1 LAYFTHSIKPIEIFW
16 MALFVALLVTAAY
29 YARTFR
35 KRQYDLIGMRN
46 KFFIISGVL
55 FAISILSLLVNG
67 LGIGGGKLNFSL
79 EFTGGTILELGF
91 EKQDITSDNINL
103 AIQEY
108 NSKIDNASLK
118 LKKPIVQMEGSM
130 KTVDYP
136 EKYRQIDLIL
146 KKKAGGAITAQELKG
161 IAAPLTESMGRA
173 IILEETFPE
182 GEQVT
187 LKVGFADLVEKK
199 PAAKSEEETKA
210 RIPRLMAAV
219 AAFDKNIELVDAK
232 EGEVVPLPK
241 EIKKSKDFKSAI
253 VRVVKENNQNLNA
266 DDVLQ
271 LVSAMTRMYGEV
283 YKFKV
288 ESIGPSIGKE
298 LAYKAALAIII
309 SLLIQLIYISLRFA
323 FQGKSGLIYGFAADV
338 ALLHD
343 VIIMTGIYSFVGRE
357 FDSPFLAALLT
368 VIGYSVMDSIVIF
381 DRIRENLKIMKK
393 ETYEEAVNVSVNQTM
408 SRSVNTLLTVLLTL
422 FALYF
427 FGGATLKNFAF
438 ALLIGCTLGGYSS
451 IFIAS
456 PILVLIDD
464 WNKKK
469 EADRVA
475 RRRAELAAASQARA
489 KSAVEAPAQKD
500 VTPQDIQASE
510 EAEREADRKTIKAH
524 QKGKKRFAKAGG
536 KKK

>member
-1 LAYFTHSIKPIEIFW
+1 LSYFTHSIHIGEIFW
-16 MALFVALLVTAAY
+16 MALFVALLVAAAIF
-29 YARTFR
+29 ARGFR
-35 KRQYDLIGMRN
+35 KKQYNLIGMRN
-46 KFFIISGVL
+46 KFFTVSLVL
-55 FAISILSLLVNG
+55 FGVSLLSLLFNG
-67 LGIGGGKLNFSL
+67 LGIAGGKLNFSL

-91 EKQDITSDNINL
+91 EKQDITSDNVNL
-103 AIQEY
+103 AIEEY
-108 NSKIDNASLK
+108 NKSIENASQK

-130 KTVDYP
+130 KAVEYP

-146 KKKAGGAITAQELKG
+146 KKKAGGTIKVEDFKG

-173 IILEETFPE
+173 VLLEESFPE
-182 GEQVT
+182 AEQVT
-187 LKVGFADLVEKK
+187 LKVGFADYVEKK
-199 PAAKSEEETKA
+199 PAVKNEEDVKA
-210 RIPRLMAAV
+210 RLPRLSAAIL
-219 AAFDKNIELVDAK
+219 AFDKNLELVEAK
-232 EGEVVPLPK
+232 ELDVVTLP
-241 EIKKSKDFKSAI
+241 KKSKDFKSAI
-253 VRVVKENNQNLNA
+253 VRVVKENNQNLTA

-271 LVSAMTRMYGEV
+271 LVSRMTKMYGEV

-298 LAYKAALAIII
+298 LAGKAAMAIII
-309 SLLIQLIYISLRFA
+309 ALLIQLIYISLRFA
-323 FQGKSGLIYGFAADV
+323 FQGKSGLVYGFAADI

-343 VIIMTGIYSFVGRE
+343 VIIMTGIYSLVGRE

-368 VIGYSVMDSIVIF
+368 IIGYSVMDSIVIF

-438 ALLIGCTLGGYSS
+438 ALLIGCTLGAYSS

-456 PILVLIDD
+456 PILVMIDEA
-464 WNKKK
+464 NKKK
-469 EADRVA
+469 EVDRVA
-475 RRRAELAAASQARA
+475 KRRAELAAASQARA
-489 KSAVEAPAQKD
+489 KSTQEAPAEKKD
-500 VTPQDIQASE
+500 VTSEEIAASE
-510 EAEREADRKTIKAH
+510 EADREADRKNIKAH
-524 QKGKKRFAKAGG
+524 KTKKRYAKTG